1 MGIKSKIIHRRN
13 WVRNFVLEVRKFVFE
28 VRKMDAEV
36 RKSPRGVRS
45 GKSIPKKKEN
55 RMNEK
60 ITGKKNSG
68 PCAASRSRTQQFAEA
83 DCWH

>member
-1 MGIKSKIIHRRN
+1 M
-13 WVRNFVLEVRKFVFE
+13 RKFVFE

-45 GKSIPKKKEN
+45 GKSVPKKKEN

-60 ITGKKNSG
+60 ITGKKKQWSVRG
-68 PCAASRSRTQQFAEA
+68 QPLTDPAVCGSRLQALKGFGQEKKDESY
-83 DCWH
+83 